1 MKTKKPL
8 SDSATGTLC
17 FYKLFLAEGKLAN
30 SKVKLNT
37 RNLAQPQE
45 VLHTEGSWKPHI
57 H

>member
-8 SDSATGTLC
+8 SDSATGTQC

-45 VLHTEGSWKPHI
+45 VLHTEGS
-57 H
+57 